1 MLNIQ
6 RIKYKNILSAGN
18 QFTEVSFT
26 DTKTTLIV
34 GANGNGK
41 SLIITAL
48 IFGLYGRSNRGT
60 TKSQLVN
67 STNKKDCVVELEFSI
82 KSKQYKVIRGI
93 SPNIFEIWVD
103 GVVQNQLAS
112 VKDQQKYLE
121 QSVLRMSYKTFIQVV
136 VLGSNNFV
144 PFMQLSS
151 SDRRDLVEEL
161 LDIKIFSSMNSILK
175 DRIKSLERKRQEITY
190 NKSTV
195 VDKIEMQKNFIKT
208 LKEEGE
214 VIIAKKQ

>member
-6 RIKYKNILSAGN
+6 TIKYKNLLSAGN
-18 QFTEVSFT
+18 QFTEVSFI

-60 TKSQLVN
+60 TKAQLVN

-82 KSKQYKVIRGI
+82 KSKQYKVVRGI
-93 SPNIFEIWVD
+93 SPNKFEIWVD
-103 GVVQNQLAS
+103 GVMQNQLAS

-121 QSVLRMSYKTFIQVV
+121 QSVLE
-136 VLGSNNFV
+136 
-144 PFMQLSS
+144 QL
-151 SDRRDLVEEL
+151 L
-161 LDIKIFSSMNSILK
+161 
-175 DRIKSLERKRQEITY
+175 
-190 NKSTV
+190 
-195 VDKIEMQKNFIKT
+195 
-208 LKEEGE
+208 
-214 VIIAKKQ
+214 A